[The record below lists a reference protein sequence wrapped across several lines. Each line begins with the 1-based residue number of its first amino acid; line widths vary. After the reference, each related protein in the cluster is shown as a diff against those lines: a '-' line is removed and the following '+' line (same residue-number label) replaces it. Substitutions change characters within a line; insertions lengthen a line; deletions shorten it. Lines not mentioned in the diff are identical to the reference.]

1 MSRLIVIG
9 ILSVIIPITFILL
22 IKPICILG
30 HLEQYSEMIAGYFLI
45 PSVFI
50 VFVLLSNYFAAILGS
65 EGDTKRASYIVI
77 LGNIINIILD
87 PILIYKFNL
96 GILGAGLATTVGC
109 GVSFLL
115 FYYLF
120 YIRADVLVRAERKH
134 FRYDINIFR
143 EIVRIAVPLI
153 LNGLIIAILGLL
165 INYSLHVFSNPMI
178 SYGYVVLLRIQT
190 LIFTPIQGVSQSVCI
205 VTAHLT
211 GAKRFKTLAVTLK
224 KALIIV
230 MAFAAAIGIIYLF
243 SYHHIVYHFT
253 DSIDARN
260 AIGSMIVFSIL
271 SFFSQP
277 AVRISTYAFI
287 GLGKSIYSLFSV
299 VLNVSLFVVFML
311 IGTLLFNSSE
321 TGIFVAVIL
330 ADIVEVVVMLR
341 LIQRSLR
348 GRIEEENTTE
358 TPAPT

>member
-1 MSRLIVIG
+1 
-9 ILSVIIPITFILL
+9 
-22 IKPICILG
+22 
-30 HLEQYSEMIAGYFLI
+30 
-45 PSVFI
+45 
-50 VFVLLSNYFAAILGS
+50 
-65 EGDTKRASYIVI
+65 
-77 LGNIINIILD
+77 
-87 PILIYKFNL
+87 
-96 GILGAGLATTVGC
+96 
-109 GVSFLL
+109 
-115 FYYLF
+115 
-120 YIRADVLVRAERKH
+120 
-134 FRYDINIFR
+134 
-143 EIVRIAVPLI
+143 
-153 LNGLIIAILGLL
+153 
-165 INYSLHVFSNPMI
+165 
-178 SYGYVVLLRIQT
+178 
-190 LIFTPIQGVSQSVCI
+190 
-205 VTAHLT
+205 
-211 GAKRFKTLAVTLK
+211 
-224 KALIIV
+224 

-271 SFFSQP
+271 SFFFQP

-348 GRIEEENTTE
+348 GHIEEENTSE
-358 TPAPT
+358 TPTPT

>member
-96 GILGAGLATTVGC
+96 GIFGAGLATTVGC

-143 EIVRIAVPLI
+143 EIVKIAIPLI

-178 SYGYVVLLRIQT
+178 S
-190 LIFTPIQGVSQSVCI
+190 
-205 VTAHLT
+205 
-211 GAKRFKTLAVTLK
+211 
-224 KALIIV
+224 
-230 MAFAAAIGIIYLF
+230 
-243 SYHHIVYHFT
+243 T
-253 DSIDARN
+253 D
-260 AIGSMIVFSIL
+260 
-271 SFFSQP
+271 
-277 AVRISTYAFI
+277 
-287 GLGKSIYSLFSV
+287 
-299 VLNVSLFVVFML
+299 ML
-311 IGTLLFNSSE
+311 YCLES
-321 TGIFVAVIL
+321 
-330 ADIVEVVVMLR
+330 R
-341 LIQRSLR
+341 H
-348 GRIEEENTTE
+348 
-358 TPAPT
+358 